1 MSGQIDVQCTR
12 CNHSCRLLFRYP
24 IQSAASHGR
33 MFNGKAS
40 SYNLGC
46 CRSWLAWTEDRTAS
60 VHVAGGEH
68 GERWAVSH
76 QGQIGSQLR
85 LHVRQI
91 TQYGLDPGKDYLLQW
106 TPCLLL
112 GRRSLNFP
120 WPFYRAVQETMMQHL
135 PSSRLLPTTALVASS
150 GAANRAAAVDFS
162 REAGCWVCF
171 RTSWLGS
178 TNNSLRSYFCIVS
191 RSSDPSRHMAA
202 NLRSAY
208 FALLIILTLYS
219 ILPSTSKSLSRP
231 SLAHHASLLLMIV
244 LTPLS
249 SDA

>member
-1 MSGQIDVQCTR
+1 MPGQIDVLCTR

-40 SYNLGC
+40 SYKLGC

-91 TQYGLDPGKDYLLQW
+91 TQYGLDHGEDYLLQW

-135 PSSRLLPTTALVASS
+135 PSSRLLRTAALVASS
-150 GAANRAAAVDFS
+150 GTANRAAAVDLS

-171 RTSWLGS
+171 RTSWLGR

-202 NLRSAY
+202 NLHSAY
-208 FALLIILTLYS
+208 FASLFLLYTLS
-219 ILPSTSKSLSRP
+219 CQVLRRVF
-231 SLAHHASLLLMIV
+231 LALASLI
-244 LTPLS
+244 THHCC
-249 SDA
+249 